1 MISITPGPESILHFI
16 ISLLV
21 VIWLCACA
29 IIDVRTHQVPNA
41 LTLPAIPVACLAA
54 WLTRGTRPESNYE
67 FLFHLVILILPLF
80 VAWRMHLLG
89 GADLKIL
96 VVLSLTNPQLTVAAW
111 VGVMLYF
118 LGLLIL
124 RNNRPAR
131 FAGVPGFA
139 LGIGV
144 FTIGQMAVFFT
155 QHPAAG

>member
-1 MISITPGPESILHFI
+1 MISITPGPESILPFV

-29 IIDVRTHQVPNA
+29 VIDVRTHQVPNW
-41 LTLPAIPVACLAA
+41 LTMPAIPLACLAA
-54 WLTRGTRPESNYE
+54 WLTRETRGETISE
-67 FLFHLVILILPLF
+67 FLFHLLILTLPLF

-96 VVLSLTNPQLTVAAW
+96 VSVSLANPQLTVAAW
-111 VGVMLYF
+111 IGVMVYF
-118 LGLLIL
+118 FVLLIL
-124 RNNRPAR
+124 RNNCPAR

-139 LGIGV
+139 LGIAV
-144 FTIGQMAVFFT
+144 FTIGLMVGFFT

>member
-41 LTLPAIPVACLAA
+41 LTLPAIPLACLAA